1 MPAHDAAS
9 TPVGARPKRAT
20 IAKSRRRVS
29 LGRELTRI
37 QPIESLLGKLAEA
50 CGQLLNSDSVGIR
63 VRRGDELILSA
74 VYGDAHE
81 AMPTERLKLG
91 ESLSGV
97 VALTGEPLVVAD
109 AANDPR
115 MSPAH
120 REAYRRGRYKA
131 FLGVPLSCGD
141 EVIGVLSIR
150 TRRARGFSKHDLPIA
165 MAFAA
170 QAAIALENARV
181 YEDAAHR
188 ATKLRALSTLTRLI
202 TQAESN
208 RRDVFEA
215 IAQAATTLLGAVL
228 ARVWVADPVA
238 RVLRDQGSVAIDA
251 RLAQV
256 VSGSPVLRYGEGL
269 VGHIVVSQQP
279 EYIRDIRGDERL
291 LNQRLIADAE
301 LRGFAGLPLI
311 AGDRVVGVLALFF
324 RDAREASAEERE
336 LMALLAEQA
345 AISVH
350 NASLVD
356 DLQTRRAQL
365 EALVEVSRQVARIQ
379 PMDSLLERIAE
390 ACGHV
395 LHANSVGF
403 RLIEHDE
410 LVVGAEWG
418 DSATVISRQPLKIG
432 ESLMGIVAETGE
444 ALVVNDPASDPRLPA
459 LYQDSMRE
467 LGYRAWM
474 GVPLKAGERVI
485 GVLGIR
491 TARDAGFS
499 AQDVVTAEAFAAQAA
514 VALQNSRLYHETRQA
529 YDELSSTQEQLTQ
542 ARKMEAIGRLAGG
555 VAHDFN
561 NLLLVMIGRSQ
572 LLLRRL
578 GPDDPS
584 RPGIELIENTAVRAA
599 DLTRQLLAFS
609 RKQILRPV
617 VVDLNTIVAGMG
629 EMLRRVIGEDIS
641 FYTALAPEL
650 GHVRADRTQIEQ
662 ILLNLTVN
670 ARDAMP
676 DGGRLTVETANV
688 ELDAAYARAHLEV
701 RPGSYVMLA
710 VSDTGCGMDAA
721 TRARIFEPFF
731 TTKGPGRGTGLGLA
745 TVYGIVKQSGG
756 HVWVYSEPGRGTAFK
771 IYLPRVAEAAEP
783 ASASP
788 APGAPGKGHE
798 TVLIVEDEATVRELA
813 SDILRAE
820 GYEVLVAADGR
831 RALEI
836 SAQHPGQIDLMLTDV
851 VMPGLS
857 GRQLAE
863 RMAVERPGIAVVYM
877 SGYTDNAVVHHGV
890 LEGDAVF
897 LQKPFTPDTLT
908 QHVRTLLDRLTPRSL
923 A

>member
-1 MPAHDAAS
+1 
-9 TPVGARPKRAT
+9 VN
-20 IAKSRRRVS
+20 
-29 LGRELTRI
+29 LGRELIRI

-50 CGQLLNSDSVGIR
+50 CGRLLDSDSVGIR
-63 VRRGDELILSA
+63 VRRGEELILSA
-74 VYGDAHE
+74 IYGDAHE
-81 AMPTERLKLG
+81 AMPTERLKIG
-91 ESLSGV
+91 ESLSGI
-97 VALTGEPLVVAD
+97 VALTGKPLIVAD

-120 REAYRRGRYKA
+120 REAYRRGRYKG
-131 FLGVPLSCGD
+131 FLGVPLRDGD
-141 EVIGVLSIR
+141 AVIGVLSIR
-150 TRRARGFSKHDLPIA
+150 TRRTRGFSKRDLPIA

-170 QAAIALENARV
+170 QAAVALENVRV

-188 ATKLRALSTLTRLI
+188 AAKLRTLSTLTRLI
-202 TQAESN
+202 TQAETN

-215 IAQAATTLLGAVL
+215 IAQAATTLLGAAL
-228 ARVWVADPVA
+228 ARVWVADPVSQ
-238 RVLRDQGSVAIDA
+238 VLRDRGSVAIDA
-251 RLAQV
+251 RLAEV

-269 VGHIVVSQQP
+269 VGHIVVSRRP
-279 EYIRDIRGDERL
+279 EYIKNVRGDERL
-291 LNQRLIADAE
+291 VNHRLIAEAD
-301 LRGFAGLPLI
+301 LCGFAGLPLI
-311 AGDRVVGVLALFF
+311 VGDRVVGVLALFF

-336 LMALLAEQA
+336 LMGLLADQA

-350 NASLVD
+350 NASLVG
-356 DLQTRRAQL
+356 DLQKRRDQL

-390 ACGHV
+390 ACGLV
-395 LHANSVGF
+395 LDANSVGF
-403 RLIEHDE
+403 RVIEGDQ

-418 DSATVISRQPLKIG
+418 DSAAVIARQPLRIG
-432 ESLMGIVAETGE
+432 QSLMGIVAETGE
-444 ALVVNDPASDPRLPA
+444 VLVVNDPADDPRLPPV
-459 LYQDSMRE
+459 YQASMRE

-474 GVPLKAGERVI
+474 GVPLKAGDRVI

-499 AQDVVTAEAFAAQAA
+499 EQDLLTAEAFAAQAA
-514 VALQNSRLYHETRQA
+514 VALQNGRLYHETRQA
-529 YDELSSTQEQLTQ
+529 YEELSSTQEQLTQ

-572 LLLRRL
+572 LLLRQL
-578 GPDDPS
+578 EADDPS
-584 RPGIELIENTAVRAA
+584 RAGIELIENTAVRAA

-609 RKQILRPV
+609 RKQMLRPV
-617 VVDLNTIVAGMG
+617 VIDLNTIVSDMG
-629 EMLRRVIGEDIS
+629 EMLRRVIGEDIA
-641 FYTALAPEL
+641 FHTAMAPEL

-662 ILLNLTVN
+662 IILNLTVN

-676 DGGRLTVETANV
+676 SGGRLTLETANV

-710 VSDTGCGMDAA
+710 VSDTGTGMDAA

-756 HVWVYSEPGRGTAFK
+756 HIWVYSEPERGTAFK
-771 IYLPRVAEAAEP
+771 IYLPRVADPADAAGVV
-783 ASASP
+783 SASRHLTR
-788 APGAPGKGHE
+788 GHE
-798 TVLIVEDEATVRELA
+798 TVLVVEDEVAVRELA
-813 SDILRAE
+813 TEILRAE
-820 GYEVLVAADGR
+820 GYEVLAAADAR
-831 RALEI
+831 QALEI
-836 SAQHPGQIDLMLTDV
+836 SRRHPGRIHLLLTDV

-863 RMAVERPGIAVVYM
+863 GIVGERPDIAILYM

-890 LEGDAVF
+890 LDGDAAF
-897 LQKPFTPDTLT
+897 LQKPFSPDTLT
-908 QHVRTLLDRLTPRSL
+908 QYVRTLLDRS
-923 A
+923 AHQSAS